1 MMYVEFTELIIG
13 GIQQGKERQIV
24 VNLERV
30 ITFREGPHDSGC
42 VLETRRGDIHVQQTY
57 DQVKALFNN
66 ENGMPPVLMPKA
78 SWIED
83 ISIPVI
89 DEN

>member
-1 MMYVEFTELIIG
+1 MMFAEFTELIIG
-13 GIQQGKERQIV
+13 GIQQGTTRKIV
-24 VNLERV
+24 VNLDRI

-57 DQVKALFNN
+57 DQVKTLFNSKI
-66 ENGMPPVLMPKA
+66 GLPPVLMPTE
-78 SWIED
+78 SWQEN
-83 ISIPVI
+83 ISNPVI